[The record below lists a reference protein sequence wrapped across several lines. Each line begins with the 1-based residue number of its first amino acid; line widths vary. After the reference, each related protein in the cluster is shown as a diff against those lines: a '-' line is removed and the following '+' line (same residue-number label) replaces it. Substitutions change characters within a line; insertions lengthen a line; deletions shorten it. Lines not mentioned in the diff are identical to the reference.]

1 MNEQDKAE
9 QQIKELTE
17 ETEKL
22 TNKKTELID
31 KQIIK
36 ELKEQ
41 GYKSIYER
49 DRDRQYKQASQDY
62 ERYLNCPNE

>member
-9 QQIKELTE
+9 QQ
-17 ETEKL
+17 
-22 TNKKTELID
+22 
-31 KQIIK
+31 IK

-49 DRDRQYKQASQDY
+49 DRDKQYKQAVQDY
-62 ERYLNCPNE
+62 ERRLNCPYD

>member
-9 QQIKELTE
+9 QQ
-17 ETEKL
+17 
-22 TNKKTELID
+22 
-31 KQIIK
+31 IK

-49 DRDRQYKQASQDY
+49 DRKRQYQQAVQDY
-62 ERYLNCPNE
+62 ERYLNCPHE